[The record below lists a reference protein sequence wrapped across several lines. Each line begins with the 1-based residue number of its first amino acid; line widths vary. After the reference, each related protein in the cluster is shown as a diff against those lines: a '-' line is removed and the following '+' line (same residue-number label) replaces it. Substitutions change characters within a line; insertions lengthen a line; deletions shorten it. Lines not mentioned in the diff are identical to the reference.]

1 MLLQE
6 LKVGSKTLGN
16 MLSSGRFAV
25 VAVEDVRASLR
36 SPRISAPAALPNAA
50 PPSPGQPPPPSPAE
64 QFPSSRTWPPDG
76 GRSPRPDEPASPPPA
91 TAAGSEDPSPQ
102 AATRDEAP
110 HGSGEQRDAFAEPAA
125 KLAPATPEQESPAGA
140 YPLLE
145 TNVTRSGRLLADD
158 QLENPKMGSTEL
170 IIAQIQSEAAAAR
183 QHRRNLSGQGQPSN
197 AAPGIVS
204 DSNRDRAPIASAVIA
219 PPSVTPLPSPFSLE
233 GGSQLLG
240 QDSPGSAD
248 GDAEAGVDAAAPL
261 PLGDTS
267 PAPQTGLPTG
277 PTQSNYDRWGTH
289 IHPPQQPIRQ
299 GICACKHPLSHA

>member
-36 SPRISAPAALPNAA
+36 SPHISAPAALPNAA

-125 KLAPATPEQESPAGA
+125 KLAPATPEQESPDPYPVEAKATALAVAERMKAVGMTEKDWYFAFQSQGIAGA
-140 YPLLE
+140 PWISPTVPDTLKA
-145 TNVTRSGRLLADD
+145 LADAGHKAVVLQPVGFLCD
-158 QLENPKMGSTEL
+158 HVEILYDIDIDFKQ
-170 IIAQIQSEAAAAR
+170 QAADLGMR
-183 QHRRNLSGQGQPSN
+183 LT
-197 AAPGIVS
+197 
-204 DSNRDRAPIASAVIA
+204 RAE
-219 PPSVTPLPSPFSLE
+219 SLN
-233 GGSQLLG
+233 
-240 QDSPGSAD
+240 DSPT
-248 GDAEAGVDAAAPL
+248 L
-261 PLGDTS
+261 
-267 PAPQTGLPTG
+267 
-277 PTQSNYDRWGTH
+277 
-289 IHPPQQPIRQ
+289 IRAIDHVLYGAQ
-299 GICACKHPLSHA
+299 ALSSIPEEEFALAR